1 MSLQRLVWRS
11 VRSTVCLRSSFQ
23 SVRVVAAV
31 NKSSAASK
39 ADGRTKT
46 ELTAVRYPHIK
57 RADFSA
63 VTGDDVDRFR
73 AILPESSQVLT
84 DPDEVN
90 SYNTDWMRNYRG
102 SGQVVLRPKT
112 TKQVSDILKYC
123 NERRLAVVPQGGNT
137 GLVGGSV
144 PVFDE
149 VVISTQLMNNI
160 ISLDRNSGVLTCQAG
175 CILEHLND
183 HLQQFDLIMPLDLG
197 AKGSCNIGGNV
208 STNAG
213 GVRLLKYGS
222 LHGSV
227 LGLEVVTASGAVI
240 DCLSAMRKD
249 NVGYHMRHCFIGSE
263 GTLGIVTAVSI
274 LCPPRPKAVNLAFL
288 ACESFDKVLEI
299 LSVARSELSEI
310 LSAFEF
316 MDAYAMSSSIRH
328 LKKSS
333 PLQKSAPFY
342 VLIETSGSDSSH
354 DEAKLN
360 SFINNVMENKIVIDG
375 TIAGGASQFKDIWL
389 IRESITTSLLDDG
402 HCYKYDISLPLDCF
416 YEVVETMRKRLAGK
430 AITVCGFG
438 HVGDGN
444 LHFNATS
451 AQFSREIVDI
461 IEPFL
466 YEYVA
471 EQRGSISAEH
481 GVGLSKRKFF
491 RFGRPEPVVALMK
504 QLKTMFD
511 PNGILNPYKTL
522 P

>member
-1 MSLQRLVWRS
+1 MSLVRILSRRPFQLS
-11 VRSTVCLRSSFQ
+11 VGLRSSLKA
-23 SVRVVAAV
+23 SRLISAV
-31 NKSSAASK
+31 NESTAAKSSVK
-39 ADGRTKT
+39 RKT
-46 ELTAVRYPHIK
+46 ELTSVRYPQIK
-57 RADFSA
+57 RADFNA
-63 VTGDDVDRFR
+63 VTGDDVAQFKK
-73 AILPESSQVLT
+73 ILPEPSQVFTEPEDVDL
-84 DPDEVN
+84 
-90 SYNTDWMRNYRG
+90 YNTDWMGNYRG

-112 TKQVSDILKYC
+112 TKEVSEILKHC

-149 VVISTQLMNNI
+149 VVISTQLMNTI
-160 ISLDRNSGVLTCQAG
+160 ISLDRTSGVLTCQSG
-175 CILEHLND
+175 CILEILND
-183 HLQQFDLIMPLDLG
+183 YVNQFDMIMPLDLG

-213 GVRLLKYGS
+213 GIRLLKYGS

-227 LGLEVVTASGAVI
+227 LGLEAVTASGDVI

-249 NVGYHMRHCFIGSE
+249 NVGYHLRHFFIGSE
-263 GTLGIVTAVSI
+263 GTLGLVTAVSI
-274 LCPPRPKAVNLAFL
+274 LCQPKPKAVNLAFL
-288 ACESFDKVLEI
+288 ACESFDKVLAI

-316 MDAYAMSSSIRH
+316 MDEDAMSSSIRH
-328 LKKSS
+328 LKSS
-333 PLQKSAPFY
+333 NPLQKSAPFY
-342 VLIETSGSDSSH
+342 VLVETSGSDSAH
-354 DEAKLN
+354 DEAKLD
-360 SFINNVMENKIVIDG
+360 SFIRNVMENGTVIDG
-375 TIAGGASQFKDIWL
+375 TVAAGPGQFKNIWL
-389 IRESITTSLLDDG
+389 IRESITPSLLDDG
-402 HCYKYDISLPLDCF
+402 HCYKYDISLPLSCYYDIV
-416 YEVVETMRKRLAGK
+416 EVMRKRLSGK

-451 AQFSREIVDI
+451 KQFSKEIVGI

-471 EQRGSISAEH
+471 KVRGSISAEH
-481 GVGLSKRKFF
+481 GVGLAKKKFF
-491 RFGRPEPVVALMK
+491 RLQQPGPVVALMK
-504 QLKTMFD
+504 QLKAVLD